1 MRTGTERFLKQG
13 LRDMIGQFATSK
25 AGHDKGTLYV
35 IVAEEGRFAYLSDG
49 RLKPPERPKKKQ
61 TKHLQPINGFVDG
74 ELLGRLRENRTVYAE
89 EIRYALD
96 QYRKRQMQ

>member
-35 IVAEEGRFAYLSDG
+35 IVAEEGQIKTGAPCRTDRVSKYNQLLRIEEELEGVSVYENPF
-49 RLKPPERPKKKQ
+49 PEKY
-61 TKHLQPINGFVDG
+61 GG
-74 ELLGRLRENRTVYAE
+74 
-89 EIRYALD
+89 
-96 QYRKRQMQ
+96 